1 MFLRLIYD
9 DMLAEAAYLIGC
21 QRTGEAIVIDPE
33 RDVDRYLDLAASHK
47 LRITAIAETHIH
59 ADFLSGSRQLAEA
72 TGGKLYL
79 SKEGGVDWQYGWLH
93 TRTDG
98 GTYSH
103 VLLGDGDRFLIGG
116 IQFTAVHTP
125 GHTPEHLCFIV
136 TDVGGGAE
144 DPMGML
150 TGDFVFV
157 GDLGRPDLLE
167 SAAGIE
173 GTRLAGAR
181 DLQQSAMKFLDLPDH
196 LQVWP
201 AHGAGSACGKA
212 LGAVPQ
218 TTVGYERR
226 HNTAL
231 QLAPDADA
239 FVDGILAGQTA
250 PPLYFARMKKL
261 NRDGV
266 PLLDTLP
273 QPTEFGPAQLRA
285 LDTSSTAVLDLRS
298 WEAYRHGHMAGSL
311 FILRGA
317 FFTAAGGSFVKP
329 DEPVVLIC
337 EPGEVAALTRGL
349 IRIGIDDVVG
359 WAAPASLEA
368 VLAESSRVTAEI
380 QPDEL
385 DAMLD
390 KGATL
395 LDVRFEAE
403 HAEVSIEGS
412 VLVPYTRLRE
422 RLSDVPE
429 GDLLVMCAGGV
440 RSAMA
445 CGMLE
450 RAGYAVTNLRGG
462 MQAVDGPSSP
472 HGNIWRLT
480 R

>member
-1 MFLRLIYD
+1 MLLRLIYD

-21 QRTGEAIVIDPE
+21 QRTGEAILIDPE
-33 RDVDRYLDLAASHK
+33 RDIDRYLDIAAAHK

-59 ADFLSGSRQLAEA
+59 ADFLSGARQLAEA

-79 SKEGGVDWQYGWLH
+79 SKAGGEDWQYGWLH
-93 TRTDG
+93 QRTDG

-103 VLLGDGDRFLIGG
+103 VLLADGDRFSVGG

-136 TDVGGGAE
+136 TDVGGGVE
-144 DPMGML
+144 DPMGL
-150 TGDFVFV
+150 LSGDFVFV

-167 SAAGIE
+167 SAAGVE
-173 GTRLAGAR
+173 GARLAGAK

-226 HNTAL
+226 HNDAL
-231 QLAPDADA
+231 KLAADADA
-239 FVDGILAGQTA
+239 FVEGILAGQTA

-273 QPTEFGPAQLRA
+273 QPIEYGAAELA
-285 LDTSSTAVLDLRS
+285 GIDTAKTAVLDLRP
-298 WEAYRHGHMAGSL
+298 WEAFREGHIGGSL
-311 FILRGA
+311 YLRRGA
-317 FFTAAGGSFVKP
+317 FFTSAAGSFVKP

-337 EPGEVAALTRGL
+337 ERREVDALARGL

-359 WAAPASLEA
+359 WATPASLEA
-368 VLAESSRVTAEI
+368 LLAETATVTSEI
-380 QPDEL
+380 GPGEL
-385 DAMLD
+385 DATLAG
-390 KGATL
+390 GATL
-395 LDVRFEAE
+395 LDVRFASE
-403 HAEVSIEGS
+403 HEQMSIDGG
-412 VLVPYTRLRE
+412 VLLPYTRLLD
-422 RLSDVPE
+422 RLCDVPT
-429 GDLLVMCAGGV
+429 GDLVVMCAGGI
-440 RSAMA
+440 RSSMA

-450 RAGYAVTNLRGG
+450 RAGHTVTNLRGG
-462 MQAVDGPSSP
+462 MQAVTAHQRRMATSG
-472 HGNIWRLT
+472 G
-480 R
+480 